1 MLVLSPLVGAR
12 FSPWGALASLP
23 LLTVFGMTV
32 NALGIVV
39 AARMKSFEGFGS
51 VVNFVIQPVFF
62 LSGALYPIA
71 GLPRALR
78 AIVMVNPM
86 SYVVDAV
93 RGLCIGHH
101 SFPIAL
107 DAGIVL
113 ASAVVFG
120 ALATRAFRKM
130 EA

>member
-1 MLVLSPLVGAR
+1 
-12 FSPWGALASLP
+12 
-23 LLTVFGMTV
+23 
-32 NALGIVV
+32 
-39 AARMKSFEGFGS
+39 
-51 VVNFVIQPVFF
+51 
-62 LSGALYPIA
+62 
-71 GLPRALR
+71 
-78 AIVMVNPM
+78 MVNPM

-107 DAGIVL
+107 DAAIVL
-113 ASAVVFG
+113 ASAILFG